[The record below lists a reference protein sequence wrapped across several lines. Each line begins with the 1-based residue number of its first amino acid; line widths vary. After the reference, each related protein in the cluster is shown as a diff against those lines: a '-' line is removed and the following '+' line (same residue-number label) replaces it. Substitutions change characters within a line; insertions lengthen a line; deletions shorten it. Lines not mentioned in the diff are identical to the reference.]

1 MEKRTRG
8 DGGRLGGGGGER
20 QKVPERTGATST
32 TSVHEGSG
40 WGAWRLKKE
49 MGWSRRW
56 YQEGAVVH
64 GVPKGKMCSDPRPA
78 NRKKD
83 KNQGEAASKAWGP
96 ETEDMGARKER
107 NSSL

>member
-1 MEKRTRG
+1 MG
-8 DGGRLGGGGGER
+8 WGGER
-20 QKVPERTGATST
+20 QKVPERTGATSNHQT
-32 TSVHEGSG
+32 QASMR
-40 WGAWRLKKE
+40 GAWRLKKE

-64 GVPKGKMCSDPRPA
+64 RVPKGKMCSDPRPA

-83 KNQGEAASKAWGP
+83 KNQGEAASKAWGS
-96 ETEDMGARKER
+96 ETEDIGARKER